1 MKDFISIILCALLLL
16 AVSCM
21 DRFVIPSDIQSQNT
35 GSFGA
40 GDTTFLQLKPVWGS
54 DHGLNSPTEISI
66 AQDGRIFVADP
77 GVHSILVFD
86 QDGDSPPGFE
96 LLSNLR
102 DPDGHT
108 VTPIDVDIDKKMNV
122 YFIDGSQR
130 IFVWNQYWNEVGIHK
145 ISVSGTFI
153 HTQTG
158 VDTVATAGTDIWL
171 SLLND
176 NDWGLVDGSM
186 TDNQA
191 LIDSLIQPHI
201 FYDGR
206 DEMNIYL
213 DTYYQSDSS
222 QFTGLTAPANDEN
235 MIFVTDNYGGQNN
248 QYRII
253 QVDFKRTLILELK
266 SGDLVWAYTG
276 QFGGTVKGYGTGSGT
291 VNEPLSLDVD
301 YQGNLY
307 YTQAGNYFPVHMIF
321 PNLSGDFAIYT
332 SGFQPEADD
341 VMNPELYAMPVDVA
355 VDNSRNIY
363 IADQANS
370 DITVFNSYGDFFK
383 KAGYDSVDDSLSI
396 LNEPV
401 AVTVDQRGV
410 VYVCDKGDGA
420 IYRFKLSNTLDE
432 DITPED

>member
-1 MKDFISIILCALLLL
+1 
-16 AVSCM
+16 
-21 DRFVIPSDIQSQNT
+21 
-35 GSFGA
+35 
-40 GDTTFLQLKPVWGS
+40 
-54 DHGLNSPTEISI
+54 
-66 AQDGRIFVADP
+66 
-77 GVHSILVFD
+77 VFD
-86 QDGDSPPGFE
+86 QDGESPPGFE
-96 LLSNLR
+96 LLSNLM
-102 DPDGHT
+102 DTDGNT

-153 HTQTG
+153 HIQTG
-158 VDTVATAGTDIWL
+158 VDTVAAAGTDIWL

-176 NDWGLVDGSM
+176 TEWRLVDGNM
-186 TDNQA
+186 TDDQA
-191 LIDSLIQPHI
+191 LIDSLIHPHI

-206 DEMNIYL
+206 DEMNAYL

-222 QFTGLTAPANDEN
+222 QFTGLTAPADDEN

-253 QVDFKRTLILELK
+253 QVDFKRSLILELK
-266 SGDLVWAYTG
+266 SGDLVWAFTG
-276 QFGGTVKGYGTGSGT
+276 QFGATVKGYGTGAGT

-321 PNLSGDFAIYT
+321 PNLAGDFAIYT

-341 VMNPELYAMPVDVA
+341 VMNPELYSTPVDVA

-363 IADQANS
+363 IADQTNS

-401 AVTVDQRGV
+401 AVTVDHRGV

-420 IYRFKLSNTLDE
+420 IYRFKLSNTLNE